1 MKVIGINVMGLNRW
15 IWFNARDVQ
24 EGDGRF
30 KGVNGTGTGYGG
42 AKLVPVSI
50 DVPLTSIEGRIETQG
65 MLK

>member
-1 MKVIGINVMGLNRW
+1 MKVIGINVMGLSRW

-42 AKLVPVSI
+42 AKLVPVS
-50 DVPLTSIEGRIETQG
+50 
-65 MLK
+65 MLP